1 MGNGDAAT
9 GHETGHGQRGQGA
22 RLIWVRR
29 GSSWGGCTR
38 AVSLT
43 SNLQLVKS
51 ENPRVLLTWEYLVL
65 EPGSDVCRL
74 GPSSADYAARHVWPS
89 QETTRSVAVGNSGER
104 PPPTE
109 GSVDE
114 PMDSL
119 SVCRCSL
126 RSPGQAHGGMSCV
139 AGRPCGLWR
148 STCNLALLP
157 RPSLPRLFLPRQVP
171 RAGLASPCLRCL
183 IGRHLLVCV
192 FCALPGTE

>member
-126 RSPGQAHGGMSCV
+126 RSPGAGPGTRGNVLRRRPALWAV
-139 AGRPCGLWR
+139 ALHLQPCTFAA
-148 STCNLALLP
+148 S
-157 RPSLPRLFLPRQVP
+157 V
-171 RAGLASPCLRCL
+171 LASAVSSAPGSEGWPGVALSPLSYWTASPGLCVLR
-183 IGRHLLVCV
+183 R
-192 FCALPGTE
+192 TE